1 MENRVKY
8 MKRALEKMRK
18 ESTDRDEEN
27 ERLKTTNDQSV
38 KLRMSIE
45 KRLAKQKRLLK
56 NAQD

>member
-38 KLRMSIE
+38 KLRISIE
-45 KRLAKQKRLLK
+45 KRLAKQKKLLK
-56 NAQD
+56 YAQD

>member
-1 MENRVKY
+1 

-18 ESTDRDEEN
+18 ESSDRDEEN

-38 KLRMSIE
+38 KLRISIE

>member
-18 ESTDRDEEN
+18 ESSDRDEEN

-38 KLRMSIE
+38 KLRISIE